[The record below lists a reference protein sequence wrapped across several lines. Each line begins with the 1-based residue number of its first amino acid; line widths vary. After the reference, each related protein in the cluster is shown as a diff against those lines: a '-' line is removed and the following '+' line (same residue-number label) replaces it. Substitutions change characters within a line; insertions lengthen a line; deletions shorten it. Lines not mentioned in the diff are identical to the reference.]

1 MNPWRSVK
9 VTGIHNCFPCLHENV
24 TLSQGVVIL
33 SLDGGIRFPE
43 AGAELTDML
52 SPRDGTQEL
61 GQEQALSA
69 SLVAIQS
76 TLPLQVV
83 KCLAPLTSA
92 VTL

>member
-1 MNPWRSVK
+1 M
-9 VTGIHNCFPCLHENV
+9 E
-24 TLSQGVVIL
+24 IL
-33 SLDGGIRFPE
+33 SLDGEIRFPE

-61 GQEQALSA
+61 GKEQALSA
-69 SLVAIQS
+69 SLGAIQG
-76 TLPLQVV
+76 TLSLQVV